1 MVVIFFFFNKYILFK
16 LFEKKIK
23 NISCELIKSFEPLRY
38 F

>member
-1 MVVIFFFFNKYILFK
+1 MVVIFFFYKYILFK